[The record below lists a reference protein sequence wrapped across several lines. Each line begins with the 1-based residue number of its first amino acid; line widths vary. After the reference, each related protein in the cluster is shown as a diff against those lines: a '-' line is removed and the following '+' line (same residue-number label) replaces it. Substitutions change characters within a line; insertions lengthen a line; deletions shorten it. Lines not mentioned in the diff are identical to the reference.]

1 MDLLKKT
8 VFDEMNKE
16 ESSKKDFLAIN
27 IGLFLYTC

>member
-16 ESSKKDFLAIN
+16 ESSDDESSLDSEDMKVPA
-27 IGLFLYTC
+27 